1 MFRGLFSP
9 DNPVMRFFTWV
20 GYIWFLNILWLV
32 CSLPIFTIG
41 ASTTALIYSCMKLR
55 ADEGYVWKNFFKSFK
70 ENFRQSTL
78 IWLIYLPLGLLIGL
92 GMIFWNNYNIPGSK
106 LIWCVVFAMGILYSI
121 SLLYVFAVQS
131 KFVNT
136 IKNTIFYSFL
146 LAFTNIK
153 ETILLALIVVGVVL
167 INLVSPFVVNF
178 VTINIGI
185 GIVVYLMGFHYQKI
199 FEKYIPKKEYADYDV
214 EDTSEEM
221 QEEAEDVAENEELN
235 ETEES
240 PIKKDRQSEEN

>member
-9 DNPVMRFFTWV
+9 DNPVMRFFTWL
-20 GYIWFLNILWLV
+20 GYVWILNILWLV

-78 IWLIYLPLGLLIGL
+78 IWLIYLLVGALIAIGL
-92 GMIFWNNYNIPGSK
+92 IFWNNYNIQGSK
-106 LIWCVVFAMGILYSI
+106 IIWCIVCAMGVLYFV

-136 IKNTIFYSFL
+136 VKNTIMYSFL

-153 ETILLALIVVGVVL
+153 ETILLALIVIGVVL
-167 INLVSPFVVNF
+167 INLVTPFVVNF
-178 VTINIGI
+178 ITINMGI
-185 GIVVYLMGFHYQKI
+185 SITIYLMGFHYQKI
-199 FEKYIPKKEYADYDV
+199 FKKYIPKKDSYEY
-214 EDTSEEM
+214 
-221 QEEAEDVAENEELN
+221 EAEDADPTDDTEHVEEMSSITDETIAEN
-235 ETEES
+235 
-240 PIKKDRQSEEN
+240 